1 MKTLRQRYPFSAIVG
16 QEELKQALLLNLIYP
31 GIGGVLIRG
40 EKGTAKSTAV
50 RALEAILPEIDVVDG
65 CPCGCDPHG
74 DALCPWCLEQEAL
87 AGAIA
92 AHEEA
97 EGRAAALYEAKV
109 REEGLDLPLSADGDV
124 GQADARHHAA
134 LERVDDDGGD
144 ALGNPGLLLC
154 HLTALLPV
162 CVKGNPSTAATQ

>member
-16 QEELKQALLLNLIYP
+16 QEELKQALLLNLVYP

-74 DALCPWCLEQEAL
+74 DALCPWCLGQEAL
-87 AGAIA
+87 
-92 AHEEA
+92 ESVS
-97 EGRAAALYEAKV
+97 RQV
-109 REEGLDLPLSADGDV
+109 RV
-124 GQADARHHAA
+124 
-134 LERVDDDGGD
+134 VD
-144 ALGNPGLLLC
+144 
-154 HLTALLPV
+154 
-162 CVKGNPSTAATQ
+162 